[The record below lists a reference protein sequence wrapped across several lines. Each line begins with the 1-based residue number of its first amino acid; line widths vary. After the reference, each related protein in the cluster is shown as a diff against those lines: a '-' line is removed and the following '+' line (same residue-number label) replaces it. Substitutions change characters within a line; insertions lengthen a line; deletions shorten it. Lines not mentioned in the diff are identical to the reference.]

1 MYRPLTREIKMKTTF
16 GKETAP
22 GVSNTRNNIHYNT
35 TGRSPATPK
44 PAYVMPEYRPLRD
57 GLDDLWW
64 SLYDV
69 EGSDPTAAA
78 ILCTLNEVIAARYL
92 VEDATAFVEE
102 AEPLL
107 ARLGPN
113 RGEAT
118 TPADLETFT
127 VEYLTAR
134 RHVITI
140 FSADP
145 DRGGWQVVGF
155 SRRNSLEEWAMLAG
169 MTGPAHL
176 TIGDDGVPILR
187 GVLPPFCCRVVD
199 AVIRLRDHGK
209 LKFKPIECNIG
220 LDVGGTYSVC

>member
-1 MYRPLTREIKMKTTF
+1 MKVLNRE
-16 GKETAP
+16 ENAP
-22 GVSNTRNNIHYNT
+22 VASATRNNIHYNT
-35 TGRSPATPK
+35 TGRSPATPRR
-44 PAYVMPEYRPLRD
+44 AYIMPEYRPLRD
-57 GLDDLWW
+57 GLDELWW

-69 EGSDPTAAA
+69 EGSDPTAAG
-78 ILCTLNEVIAARYL
+78 TLRTLDEVITARYL
-92 VEDATAFVEE
+92 IQDATAFVEE

-107 ARLGPN
+107 ARLGPKL
-113 RGEAT
+113 GEAT
-118 TPADLETFT
+118 TQADPATIT

-169 MTGPAHL
+169 MSGPAHL
-176 TIGDDGVPILR
+176 ATGDDGVPILR

-209 LKFKPIECNIG
+209 LKLKPIECNIG
-220 LDVGGTYSVC
+220 LDVGGTYSVTVDPS

>member
-1 MYRPLTREIKMKTTF
+1 MKTTF

-22 GVSNTRNNIHYNT
+22 GASSARNDIYYNT
-35 TGRSPATPK
+35 TGRNPATPK

-64 SLYDV
+64 GLEFRED
-69 EGSDPTAAA
+69 SDPIAADT
-78 ILCTLNEVIAARYL
+78 LRTLNEDIAARYL
-92 VEDATAFVEE
+92 VQDATAFVEE

-107 ARLGPN
+107 ARLGPKL
-113 RGEAT
+113 GEAT
-118 TPADLETFT
+118 TQADPATIT

-145 DRGGWQVVGF
+145 DRGGWRVVGF
-155 SRRNSLEEWAMLAG
+155 SRRNPWEEWSLLAG
-169 MTGPAHL
+169 MSGPAHL
-176 TIGDDGVPILR
+176 ATGDDGVPILR

-209 LKFKPIECNIG
+209 LKLKPIECNIG
-220 LDVGGTYSVC
+220 LDVGGTYSVTVDPS

>member
-1 MYRPLTREIKMKTTF
+1 MKTTF

>member
-1 MYRPLTREIKMKTTF
+1 MKVLNREEK
-16 GKETAP
+16 AP
-22 GVSNTRNNIHYNT
+22 GASATRNNIHYNT

-64 SLYDV
+64 GLEFRED
-69 EGSDPTAAA
+69 SDPIAADT
-78 ILCTLNEVIAARYL
+78 LCTLDEVIATRYL
-92 VEDATAFVEE
+92 VEDGATFMEA

-107 ARLGPN
+107 THLGPN

-145 DRGGWQVVGF
+145 DRGGWRVVGF

-176 TIGDDGVPILR
+176 ATGDDGVPILR
-187 GVLPPFCCRVVD
+187 GVLPPSCCRVVD

-209 LKFKPIECNIG
+209 LKLKPIECNIG
-220 LDVGGTYSVC
+220 LDVGGTYSVTVDPS